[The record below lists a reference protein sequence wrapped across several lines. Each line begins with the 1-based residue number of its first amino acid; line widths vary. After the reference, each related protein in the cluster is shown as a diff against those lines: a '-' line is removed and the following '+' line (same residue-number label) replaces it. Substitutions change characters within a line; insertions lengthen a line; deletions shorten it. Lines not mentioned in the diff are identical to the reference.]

1 MRPLLLA
8 LLAIASG
15 VHARAQAD
23 TAHWTVQGPVDLFT
37 TDELGNLYTVRGN
50 DLDLFD
56 RHGVHLAHNSL
67 NTFGPISRIDAF
79 SSMKPM
85 IFSRNQGQLALLDN
99 TLSIQGNVMDLS
111 RNGYPQVTLVCTGV
125 QGRFWFFDE
134 RDMALM
140 RVDGK
145 LKQLANTGRLDQL
158 LSFSPQPTYLEEA
171 DDRLYMV
178 DPEHGVLVFD
188 LFGSYVRT
196 LPILHTERIQVRDGH
211 VWYVGNG
218 ELERYDMRAFTS
230 QVVPWPVEFHD
241 VPVLGARI
249 EHGRLYRLTSAGVLV
264 DTIAK

>member
-1 MRPLLLA
+1 MRLLLFA
-8 LLAIASG
+8 LLSISSG
-15 VHARAQAD
+15 SCAWAQTD
-23 TAHWTVQGPVDLFT
+23 TAYWTVQGPVDLFT

-67 NTFGPISRIDAF
+67 NAFGLISRIDAF

-134 RDMALM
+134 RDLALM

-145 LKQLANTGRLDQL
+145 LNQLANTGRLDQL
-158 LSFSPQPTYLEEA
+158 LSFTPQPTYMEEA
-171 DDRLYMV
+171 NDRLYMV

-188 LFGSYVRT
+188 LFGTYVRT
-196 LPILHTERIQVRDGH
+196 LPILGADRIQVREGFL
-211 VWYVGNG
+211 WYVHKGR
-218 ELERYDMRAFTS
+218 LERYDLRAFTTEM
-230 QVVPWPVEFHD
+230 VPWPQDSATAE
-241 VPVLGARI
+241 VLNARI
-249 EHGRLYRLTSAGVLV
+249 EHGRLYRQTPEAIRVSP
-264 DTIAK
+264 IPK